1 MKFFRAILRVLQPI
15 SPNAAAWLAERL
27 FFTAPRRVLSAP
39 ARAFLATGE
48 RFTLRVEGRRV
59 AGWQWGD
66 VRTAPIVYLS
76 HGWAS
81 RGARLAAFTPPLLA
95 AGYAVVTYDA
105 PGNGASARGMTSMP
119 EYARALMAVAAH
131 VSNGRTPHAV
141 IAHSMGCSGT
151 ALALSWGLEVGRL
164 AFLAP
169 AADPPSWVKPLVSA
183 LELRTDVVELL
194 RARSQRR
201 LRVNWD
207 DLHVCDIARRLPARP
222 PLLIVHDKHDETV
235 AWNDGSAIAAAW
247 PGSTFIS
254 TERLGHRGVT
264 QDDAV
269 VRQVVEFVT
278 GEPVKHTS
286 RRDSDSQRLEYE
298 LFYRDERISSAF
310 SRSSKPRSSGTL
322 RSDATQYV

>member
-1 MKFFRAILRVLQPI
+1 MRFFRAVLRVLQPV
-15 SPNAAAWLAERL
+15 SPTAAAWLAERL
-27 FFTAPRRVLSAP
+27 FFTAPRRALSAA
-39 ARAFLATGE
+39 ARAFLASGE
-48 RFTLRVEGRRV
+48 RFTLSIEGRRV
-59 AGWQWGD
+59 VGWQWGD

-131 VSNGRTPHAV
+131 TSNGRTPHAV

-151 ALALSWGLEVGRL
+151 ALALSWGLEVERL

-169 AADPPSWVKPLVSA
+169 AADPPSWVAPLVRA
-183 LELRTDVVELL
+183 LELRPEVVERL
-194 RARSQRR
+194 RARSERR

-207 DLHVCDIARRLPARP
+207 ELHVCDIARRLPARP
-222 PLLIVHDKHDETV
+222 PLMIVHDTQDETV

-247 PGSTFIS
+247 PDSRFVS
-254 TERLGHRGVT
+254 TEGLGHRGVT
-264 QDDAV
+264 QDEAV

-278 GEPVKHTS
+278 GEPANQTPRGTS
-286 RRDSDSQRLEYE
+286 DAEHLERE
-298 LFYRDERISSAF
+298 LFYREERINSAF
-310 SRSSKPRSSGTL
+310 SRFAKSWSSGIP